1 MALLG
6 IKDELLDSST
16 ASWNVNK
23 IGGLSVS
30 FFFTDIV
37 IYKYACALHFSIYVS
52 ALVITICYNS
62 LKKYLLT
69 VREKTR
75 NSYLRSKSASVLI
88 RVL

>member
-52 ALVITICYNS
+52 ALVNHVVT
-62 LKKYLLT
+62 
-69 VREKTR
+69 
-75 NSYLRSKSASVLI
+75 A
-88 RVL
+88 